1 MTKYDERIDP
11 YASLTNSLEP
21 THMSERAKSK
31 LSNILSSMFDDN
43 SHNETKDEGFK

>member
-21 THMSERAKSK
+21 THMSEKSKAK

-43 SHNETKDEGFK
+43 SHKETKDEGFR